1 MIDQAE
7 MEKLPLQAQVDIWRQ
22 KAIAGQLSDEELK
35 RAVQVIREDRV
46 AAAQLGAT
54 RKAAKGPAKSAEEML
69 AGFLGS
75 EEES

>member
-1 MIDQAE
+1 MMDQVE

-54 RKAAKGPAKSAEEML
+54 RKAAKGPTKSAEEML

-75 EEES
+75 EEE